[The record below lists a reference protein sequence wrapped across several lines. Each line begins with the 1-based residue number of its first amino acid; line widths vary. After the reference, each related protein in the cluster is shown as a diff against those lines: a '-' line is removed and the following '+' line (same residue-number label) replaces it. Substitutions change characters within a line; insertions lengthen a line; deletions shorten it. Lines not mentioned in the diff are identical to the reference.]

1 MSSSYHEIN
10 LHLGQDDAQE
20 FTALLDQNLLPD
32 LSGYYE
38 ILYEENRP
46 ASDETT
52 LVLYFPVEC
61 VECRWDLE
69 AVLLACGIE
78 HYYLDENTIEQSDY
92 QEAYKQHYRP
102 FVLGDHFA
110 VVPSW
115 FKDSEDDLRFGD
127 RKRIYLDPGLAFGTG
142 LHATSRMMVRWMEN
156 NPLDGLRVLDAGC
169 GSGILTIAALRVGAN
184 RILAFDVDGNAVHAT
199 KSNLELNFSG
209 EYPVEVLKG
218 GFELTQIQEFK
229 ADLTLA
235 NITLNV
241 FLSAKDVVTN
251 LPGTRLI
258 VSGIILEQKQDFL
271 DAFPGWHLQ
280 SEMEDDG
287 WLVMEFNRQK

>member
-1 MSSSYHEIN
+1 MSSSYHEIS
-10 LHLGQDDAQE
+10 LHLGQDDAQAL
-20 FTALLDQNLLPD
+20 TALLDQNLIPD

-38 ILYEENRP
+38 VLYEENRP
-46 ASDETT
+46 ASDQTT

-78 HYYLDENTIEQSDY
+78 SYYLDENTIEQSDY
-92 QEAYKQHYRP
+92 QEAYKEHYRP
-102 FVLGDHFA
+102 FVLGEGFA

-115 FKDSEDDLRFGD
+115 FKGTEDDARFGA

-156 NPLDGLRVLDAGC
+156 NPLDNMKVLDAGC
-169 GSGILTIAALRVGAN
+169 GSGILTIAALRMGASTV
-184 RILAFDVDGNAVHAT
+184 LAFDVDGNAVHAT
-199 KSNLELNFSG
+199 NSNLDLNFENNDS
-209 EYPVEVLKG
+209 VEVLKG
-218 GFELTQIQEFK
+218 GFELPQIMSFD

-241 FLSAKDVVTN
+241 FLSAKDVVTT
-251 LPGTRLI
+251 LPGQRLI
-258 VSGIILEQKQDFL
+258 VSGIIVEQKQDFL
-271 DAFPGWHLQ
+271 NAFPGWNLQ

-287 WLVMEFNRQK
+287 WLVMEFHKSA